1 MDRVLEPTLTSLLA
15 DPSVARDVRAL
26 LLANGTKI
34 PKPRGVSPDCLRAS
48 LQQHLAERTDGL
60 FQADESRQVEV
71 ARQLARDRD
80 QQADRAFE
88 EWARN
93 KDAEKQRARAM
104 ELQAQQAAKR
114 AAQQSRARQKKAGG
128 GTFKKWCAAV
138 DQGLYVS
145 RKDGSTRQ
153 RPSSLSSENAPG
165 NRSSSR
171 GRKAKPAWN
180 FELPSAGANGLF
192 DESI

>member
-34 PKPRGVSPDCLRAS
+34 PHPRGVSPDCLRAS
-48 LQQHLAERTDGL
+48 VQQRLAERTDGL
-60 FQADESRQVEV
+60 FQADEARQVEV

-80 QQADRAFE
+80 QQADRAFQ

-93 KDAEKQRARAM
+93 KDAEKQRARAQ
-104 ELQAQQAAKR
+104 EQQAQQAAKR
-114 AAQQSRARQKKAGG
+114 TAQQTRARHKKAGG
-128 GTFKKWCAAV
+128 GTFKKWCAAA

-145 RKDGSTRQ
+145 RQDGSTRQ
-153 RPSSLSSENAPG
+153 RPSAHLEKVATDSRRTKAP
-165 NRSSSR
+165 
-171 GRKAKPAWN
+171 KAKPAWN
-180 FELPSAGANGLF
+180 FELPSAGASGLF